1 MKVKLLKDTV
11 PFGRTG
17 EIVEVSP
24 ERSEWLVSLGM
35 AVPAEE
41 IGEQIETPEKAP
53 VVETAVRI
61 PVKTAAKPA
70 KPAAKAQQKTVKK
83 GK

>member
-1 MKVKLLKDTV
+1 MKVKLLRDTQ

-17 EIVEVSP
+17 DIVEVSP
-24 ERSEWLVSLGM
+24 SAREWLLSLGM
-35 AVPAEE
+35 AVSAEE

-53 VVETAVRI
+53 VAETAVKI
-61 PVKTAAKPA
+61 QAKTPAK
-70 KPAAKAQQKTVKK
+70 KPAAKKQK

>member
-1 MKVKLLKDTV
+1 MKVKLLRDTA

-17 EIVEVSP
+17 DIVEVSP
-24 ERSEWLVSLGM
+24 DVREWLLSLGM

-41 IGEQIETPEKAP
+41 IGEQIETPEKAH
-53 VVETAVRI
+53 VAETAVRI
-61 PVKTAAKPA
+61 PVKPA
-70 KPAAKAQQKTVKK
+70 VPAAKTAPAKKTVKK